1 MDMYQKAL
9 SVLFTLDKW
18 QKPFFSITT
27 GSRLLTTISIQ
38 LLLRK
43 LGLLLLERLDS
54 TYTPVKE
61 SLATAS
67 LTLLQERFPS
77 IATGR
82 AVLAITFLQ
91 PVLQKVEQQL
101 LDKWDGM
108 DIPMRVWHA
117 MSFPT
122 MDEYI
127 NSSIHT
133 SEIHRVAV

>member
-1 MDMYQKAL
+1 
-9 SVLFTLDKW
+9 
-18 QKPFFSITT
+18 
-27 GSRLLTTISIQ
+27 
-38 LLLRK
+38 
-43 LGLLLLERLDS
+43 
-54 TYTPVKE
+54 VKE

-82 AVLAITFLQ
+82 AVLLITFIQ
-91 PVLQKVEQQL
+91 PVLQKVEQQF

-108 DIPMRVWHA
+108 DIPLRVWYA

-127 NSSIHT
+127 SSSIHT
-133 SEIHRVAV
+133 SEIHRVTV